1 MFTSGTNLCIL
12 SDMETLTSLPTW
24 TLGDRLRK
32 ARDHAGLSVQEMA
45 DDLGVS
51 RTTISKYEHDATGK
65 RGVPR
70 MAILRYADVS
80 GVPVEWIEDGA
91 TDSVEGAS
99 TQNTWTLSTPAHA
112 A

>member
-1 MFTSGTNLCIL
+1 
-12 SDMETLTSLPTW
+12 METLTSLPVW

-80 GVPVEWIEDGA
+80 GIPIEWIETGT
-91 TDSVEGAS
+91 TDSDEGGS
-99 TQNTWTLSTPAHA
+99 TLSTWTPSTPGQGSFPFLLVA
-112 A
+112 